1 MSPAEGGG
9 MEISMKNLFRNSIS
23 VLVISFFTVV
33 FVAPDF
39 SEAAQYKDIVT
50 EYVDDEKIDNAL
62 EGLNCIALEKAMIR
76 RLQKSQVDNTY
87 AKKIME
93 LDVKK
98 IIMKRC

>member
-1 MSPAEGGG
+1 

-50 EYVDDEKIDNAL
+50 EYVDDEKLIML
-62 EGLNCIALEKAMIR
+62 WKA
-76 RLQKSQVDNTY
+76 
-87 AKKIME
+87 
-93 LDVKK
+93 
-98 IIMKRC
+98 